1 MILPVHLYGAP
12 VLREVGK
19 PIEKDYPRLSELIEN
34 MFDTM
39 HNADGIGLAAP
50 QVGVPIRLFMVD
62 ISALDTEKDFAE
74 LRDMPKTKIFI
85 NATIT
90 ERYGETVVYDE
101 GCLSLPNISES
112 VPRPSSIKIEYLD
125 ELFEPK
131 SEEYTGYYAR
141 IIQHEYDHIEGTM
154 FIDRISPLR
163 KQLIKSKLANI
174 VKRKITCRYKFK

>member
-39 HNADGIGLAAP
+39 HNADVIVLAAP

-74 LRDMPKTKIFI
+74 LRDMPKTKVFI

>member
-1 MILPVHLYGAP
+1 
-12 VLREVGK
+12 
-19 PIEKDYPRLSELIEN
+19 
-34 MFDTM
+34 M

-74 LRDMPKTKIFI
+74 LRDMPKTKVFI

-90 ERYGETVVYDE
+90 ERYGEIVVYDE